1 MAACERLACIKRS
14 SGIGRPPKDR
24 VAMARAFAARAVWNL
39 PTTSALPDRLRVDKS
54 RRRMCGRVFSGEG
67 PSEAT
72 SWRAFAEFAASRLPA
87 VGHETMVKQA
97 YDGHLVGHVSR
108 DATATEGR
116 EKAKPRAAGRRRQRD
131 GSLPDRQGR
140 QSLEEMLAALPY
152 NCDVGRK
159 KGSKGHCMTWCGDKL
174 HLDVADGGVPL
185 SCILTL
191 ASRHDSQ
198 VAMLTGERVAHLY
211 ALMDSA
217 YDAKAI
223 KAFCEASGQV
233 AIIRTSA
240 RRNKRLKEDLAREAT
255 AQRHASQIDPASL
268 RYRLR
273 VSGQTGTS

>member
-1 MAACERLACIKRS
+1 
-14 SGIGRPPKDR
+14 
-24 VAMARAFAARAVWNL
+24 
-39 PTTSALPDRLRVDKS
+39 
-54 RRRMCGRVFSGEG
+54 
-67 PSEAT
+67 
-72 SWRAFAEFAASRLPA
+72 
-87 VGHETMVKQA
+87 
-97 YDGHLVGHVSR
+97 
-108 DATATEGR
+108 
-116 EKAKPRAAGRRRQRD
+116 
-131 GSLPDRQGR
+131 
-140 QSLEEMLAALPY
+140 MLAALPY

-185 SCILTL
+185 NCILTS

-198 VAMLTGERVAHLY
+198 VAVLTGERVAHLY

-233 AIIRTSA
+233 AIIRA
-240 RRNKRLKEDLAREAT
+240 NPRRNKRLKEDLAREAT

-273 VSGQTGTS
+273 STAERVNGRLKDEFGGRNVYVRGPARVFAHLMSGSVALTADRLGRLRPRCRDGDFRSAVRRS

>member
-1 MAACERLACIKRS
+1 
-14 SGIGRPPKDR
+14 
-24 VAMARAFAARAVWNL
+24 
-39 PTTSALPDRLRVDKS
+39 
-54 RRRMCGRVFSGEG
+54 
-67 PSEAT
+67 
-72 SWRAFAEFAASRLPA
+72 
-87 VGHETMVKQA
+87 MVRQA

-116 EKAKPRAAGRRRQRD
+116 EKAKPGAAGRRRQRD

-140 QSLEEMLAALPY
+140 QSLEAMLAALPY

-185 SCILTL
+185 SCILTS

-198 VAMLTGERVAHLY
+198 VAVLTGERVAHLY

-223 KAFCEASGQV
+223 KAYCEASGQV
-233 AIIRTSA
+233 AIIRTNP
-240 RRNKRLKEDLAREAT
+240 RRNKRLKEVLAREAT

-273 VSGQTGTS
+273 STAERCQWPSEGRIRWPQRLCPRPCQGLRPPDVRQCGTDRRPVGSSAAPMPGRGPPVRGPPVMIRDRRIEARPELETTATNQDNLH